1 MKIDDVLSRNKQSS
15 YLKETNLKNRN
26 RKINL
31 YTTKFENT
39 VNKEKGSVHPVF
51 LEKQLVL
58 QAGTSS
64 EPLIP
69 TRNMSQTSYS

>member
-1 MKIDDVLSRNKQSS
+1 MKIDDILSRTKQSS

-39 VNKEKGSVHPVF
+39 VNKEKGSVN
-51 LEKQLVL
+51 L
-58 QAGTSS
+58 
-64 EPLIP
+64 
-69 TRNMSQTSYS
+69 